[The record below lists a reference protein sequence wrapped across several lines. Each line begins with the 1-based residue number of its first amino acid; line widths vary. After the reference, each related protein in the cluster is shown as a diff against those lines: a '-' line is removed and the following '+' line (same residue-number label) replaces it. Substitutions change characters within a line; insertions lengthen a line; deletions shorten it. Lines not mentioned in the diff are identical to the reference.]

1 MFVPNKVWTYSSCVA
16 RFSDAPRD
24 CDREVHT
31 FLFFRS
37 RWGWS
42 DRECTKPSIFYD
54 HERKR
59 NSAATH
65 RQPDKSATARAT
77 PLGGLARHADRLQTR
92 QRVQTAAQLLHY
104 HRHADAYLLRLE
116 LWLFFG
122 AISSLQTHQKCI
134 VSAYV
139 LYSVGIQHRNEYNF
153 IKL

>member
-1 MFVPNKVWTYSSCVA
+1 MLLAIAIERFTPFSFFVRGEGGVIENAPN
-16 RFSDAPRD
+16 PQ
-24 CDREVHT
+24 
-31 FLFFRS
+31 FF
-37 RWGWS
+37 
-42 DRECTKPSIFYD
+42 YN

-92 QRVQTAAQLLHY
+92 QRVQTAAQLLHH

-116 LWLFFG
+116 LRLFFG
-122 AISSLQTHQKCI
+122 TIGSLQTHQKCI

-139 LYSVGIQHRNEYNF
+139 LYSAGIQHF
-153 IKL
+153 SW